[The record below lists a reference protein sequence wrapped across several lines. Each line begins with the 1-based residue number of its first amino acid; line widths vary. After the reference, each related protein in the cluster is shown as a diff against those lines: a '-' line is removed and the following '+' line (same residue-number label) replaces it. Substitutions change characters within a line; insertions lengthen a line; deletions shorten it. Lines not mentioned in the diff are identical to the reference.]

1 MKTAA
6 DSPIKDVIVRFLGTG
21 NPGWN
26 WIRDAAKA
34 EFSEESTLVD
44 LLEEADTQGV
54 GDLKDRT
61 QHALCQRI

>member
-1 MKTAA
+1 VERKL
-6 DSPIKDVIVRFLGTG
+6 R
-21 NPGWN
+21 
-26 WIRDAAKA
+26 RDAAKA
-34 EFSEESTLVD
+34 ELSEESTWVD